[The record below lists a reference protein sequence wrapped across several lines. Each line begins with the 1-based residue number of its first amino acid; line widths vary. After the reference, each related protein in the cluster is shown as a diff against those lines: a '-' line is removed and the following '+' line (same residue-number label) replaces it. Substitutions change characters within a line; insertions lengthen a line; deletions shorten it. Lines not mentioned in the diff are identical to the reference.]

1 MNQDDAGMS
10 LLLMGEPA
18 CCFNEVGDVEGNEYP
33 SLSSRIAKQF
43 DIFECFQRRIARSR
57 HCVMLQLDQ
66 SGGNRRRDVGVKQDS
81 AEHSAAYRLQP
92 RQRSLQILRAPSIQ
106 FKEVLDLIWIG
117 PGICLPYTDRDRR

>member
-10 LLLMGEPA
+10 LLFMRKPA
-18 CCFNEVGDVEGNEYP
+18 CCLNKVCDVEGDEYP

-43 DIFECFQRRIARSR
+43 DIFECFQGRIAGRR
-57 HCVMLQLDQ
+57 DCVMPQLDQ

-92 RQRSLQILRAPSIQ
+92 RQRSLQLLRATSIQ

-117 PGICLPYTDRDRR
+117 PGICLRYSDRDRR

>member
-1 MNQDDAGMS
+1 MNQDDASMS
-10 LLLMGEPA
+10 LLFMGKPA
-18 CCFNEVGDVEGNEYP
+18 CCLNKVRDVEGDEYP

-43 DIFECFQRRIARSR
+43 DIFECFQRRIAGSR
-57 HCVMLQLDQ
+57 DCVMPQLDQ

-117 PGICLPYTDRDRR
+117 PGICLRYSDRDRR